1 MLSYL
6 EINNI
11 AIIKRAEISFCDG
24 LNIFT
29 GETGAGKSIII
40 DAIGLILGFKSSKD
54 IIRSGEQKAF
64 VSALFYPDDNA
75 WKEIENLGI
84 EKTEDNSLLIYREIS
99 VDGRG
104 VCKIN
109 ASLSTVAI
117 LKQLGALLI
126 NIHGQQET
134 TMLYQSDK
142 HIYFLDKWASKLIS
156 PVMCKY
162 SSLLS
167 DYTSVKHE
175 IKQLEEFEQKRA
187 TEQDIIRYQIE
198 ELTALSLSRGE
209 YETLEKRHYELK
221 NMDKIASVVRSAYN
235 SLVQSQTN
243 VSDEIHG
250 VSRNLSTVADFS
262 DDMSEI
268 YNEITD
274 IAYRVDDI
282 ASKLA
287 RFDSEADENELNA
300 VFERISEINKLCNKY
315 KCNPDGLVDFLE
327 GAKEKQEKLEN
338 LDDKLKELKGQ
349 LAKITTELS
358 AYAEEISSIRKAEA
372 KKLEKV
378 LTEEL
383 NDLNMKGTQFE
394 IAIAKSDKFLS
405 NGYDIVEFLISPNVG
420 EELKPLSKIAS
431 GGELSR
437 IMLALK
443 SIISGL
449 DLAETY
455 IFDEID
461 TGISG
466 ITAERVAD
474 KLVNVAKHNQTLIV
488 THSPHIA
495 AIADNHFLI
504 EKSSENGETQTRI
517 KLLDFDGRANEIA
530 RINAGSNLTPVSIAQ
545 AVELLNKRKH

>member
-1 MLSYL
+1 LLSYL

-54 IIRSGEQKAF
+54 IIRSGEQKAV
-64 VSALFYPDDNA
+64 VSALFYLNDNT
-75 WKEIENLGI
+75 WTEIEKLGI
-84 EKTEDNSLLIYREIS
+84 EKTEDSSLLIQREIS
-99 VDGRG
+99 IDGRG

-109 ASLSTVAI
+109 AALSTVAV
-117 LKQLGALLI
+117 LKQLGTLLI

-142 HIYFLDKWASKLIS
+142 HIYFLDKWASKLIA
-156 PVMCKY
+156 PVMSKY
-162 SSLLS
+162 MALLC
-167 DYTSVKHE
+167 DYTSVKRE
-175 IKQLEEFEQKRA
+175 ISQLEEFEQKRA
-187 TEQDIIRYQIE
+187 TEQDILKYQIE
-198 ELTALSLSRGE
+198 ELTALALSKGE

-221 NMDKIASVVRSAYN
+221 NMDKIASVVKNAYN

-243 VSDEIHG
+243 VSDEIHS

-262 DDMSEI
+262 DEMNEI
-268 YNEITD
+268 YNDVTD
-274 IAYRVDDI
+274 IAYRIDDI
-282 ASKLA
+282 AGKLA
-287 RFDSEADENELNA
+287 RFDSETDENELNT

-327 GAKEKQEKLEN
+327 NAKEKHEKLEN
-338 LDDKLKELKGQ
+338 LDDKLNELKGK
-349 LAKITTELS
+349 LAKTTTELS
-358 AYAEEISSIRKAEA
+358 VYAAEISDIRKAEA

-378 LTEEL
+378 LTQEL

-394 IAIAKSDKFLS
+394 ISFAKSDKFLS
-405 NGYDIVEFLISPNVG
+405 NGYDIVEFLISPNIG

-504 EKSSENGETQTRI
+504 KKTTENGETQTKI
-517 KLLDFDGRANEIA
+517 KLLDFDGRVNEIA

-545 AVELLNKRKH
+545 AAELLNKRKH

>member
-54 IIRSGEQKAF
+54 VIRTGEQKAF
-64 VSALFYPDDNA
+64 VSALFYPNDNTWA
-75 WKEIENLGI
+75 EIEKLGI

-109 ASLSTVAI
+109 ASLSTVAL

-142 HIYFLDKWASKLIS
+142 HIYFLDKWASKFIAPIMS
-156 PVMCKY
+156 KY
-162 SSLLS
+162 IALLS
-167 DYTSVKHE
+167 DYTSVKCE
-175 IKQLEEFEQKRA
+175 IAQLEEFEQKCTA
-187 TEQDIIRYQIE
+187 EQDILTYQIE
-198 ELTALSLSRGE
+198 ELSALSLSKGE
-209 YETLEKRHYELK
+209 YETLEKRYYELK
-221 NMDKIASVVRSAYN
+221 NMDKIASVVKNAYN
-235 SLVQSQTN
+235 SLAQSQTN
-243 VSDEIHG
+243 VSDEIHC
-250 VSRNLSTVADFS
+250 VSRNLSSVADFS
-262 DDMSEI
+262 DEMSEI
-268 YNEITD
+268 YNDVTD
-274 IAYRVDDI
+274 IAYRIDDI
-282 ASKLA
+282 ARKLA
-287 RFDSEADENELNA
+287 RFDSEADENELNT

-315 KCNPDGLVDFLE
+315 KCNPDGLIDFFE
-327 GAKEKQEKLEN
+327 NAKEKQEKLEN
-338 LDDKLKELKGQ
+338 IDDKLNDLNKQ
-349 LAKITTELS
+349 LGKITTDLS
-358 AYAEEISSIRKAEA
+358 VYAREISDIRKSEA
-372 KKLEKV
+372 KKLEKA
-378 LTEEL
+378 LTKEL
-383 NDLNMKGTQFE
+383 SDLNMKGTQFE
-394 IAIAKSDKFLS
+394 ISITKSDKFLP
-405 NGYDIVEFLISPNVG
+405 NGCDVVEFLISPNIG

-504 EKSSENGETQTRI
+504 KKTAENGETQTKI
-517 KLLDFDGRANEIA
+517 KLLDFDGRVNEIA

-545 AVELLNKRKH
+545 AAELLNKRRH

>member
-54 IIRSGEQKAF
+54 IIRSGEQKAV
-64 VSALFYPDDNA
+64 VSALFYLNDNT
-75 WKEIENLGI
+75 WTEIEKLGI
-84 EKTEDNSLLIYREIS
+84 EKTEDSSLLIQREIS
-99 VDGRG
+99 IDGRG

-109 ASLSTVAI
+109 AALSTVAV
-117 LKQLGALLI
+117 LKQLGTLLI

-142 HIYFLDKWASKLIS
+142 HIYFLDKWASKLIA
-156 PVMCKY
+156 PVMSKY
-162 SSLLS
+162 MALLC
-167 DYTSVKHE
+167 DYTSVKRE
-175 IKQLEEFEQKRA
+175 ISQLEEFEQKRA
-187 TEQDIIRYQIE
+187 TEQDILKYQIE
-198 ELTALSLSRGE
+198 ELTALALSKGE
-209 YETLEKRHYELK
+209 YEILEKRHYELK
-221 NMDKIASVVRSAYN
+221 NMDKIASVVKNAYN

-243 VSDEIHG
+243 VSDEIHS
-250 VSRNLSTVADFS
+250 VSRNLSNVADFS
-262 DDMSEI
+262 DEMNEI
-268 YNEITD
+268 YNDVTD
-274 IAYRVDDI
+274 IAYRIDDI
-282 ASKLA
+282 AGKLA
-287 RFDSEADENELNA
+287 RFDSETDENELNT

-327 GAKEKQEKLEN
+327 NAKEKHEKLEN
-338 LDDKLKELKGQ
+338 LDDKLNELKGK

-358 AYAEEISSIRKAEA
+358 VYAAEISDIRKAEA

-378 LTEEL
+378 LTQEL

-394 IAIAKSDKFLS
+394 ISFAKSDKFLS
-405 NGYDIVEFLISPNVG
+405 NGYDIVEFLISPNIG

-504 EKSSENGETQTRI
+504 EKTTENGETQTKI
-517 KLLDFDGRANEIA
+517 KLLDFDGRVNEIA

-545 AVELLNKRKH
+545 AAELLNKRKH

>member
-54 IIRSGEQKAF
+54 VIRTGEQKAF
-64 VSALFYPDDNA
+64 VSALFYPNDNTWA
-75 WKEIENLGI
+75 EIEKLGI

-109 ASLSTVAI
+109 ASLSTVAL

-142 HIYFLDKWASKLIS
+142 HIYFLDKWASKFIAPIMS
-156 PVMCKY
+156 KY
-162 SSLLS
+162 IALLS
-167 DYTSVKHE
+167 DYTSVKCE
-175 IKQLEEFEQKRA
+175 IAQLEEFEQKCTA
-187 TEQDIIRYQIE
+187 EQDILTYQIE
-198 ELTALSLSRGE
+198 ELSALSLSKGE
-209 YETLEKRHYELK
+209 YETLEKRYYELK
-221 NMDKIASVVRSAYN
+221 NMDKIASVVKNAYN
-235 SLVQSQTN
+235 SLAQSQTN
-243 VSDEIHG
+243 VSDEIHC
-250 VSRNLSTVADFS
+250 VSRNLSSVADFS
-262 DDMSEI
+262 DEMSEI
-268 YNEITD
+268 YNDVTD
-274 IAYRVDDI
+274 IAYRIDDI
-282 ASKLA
+282 ARKLA
-287 RFDSEADENELNA
+287 RFDSEADENELNT

-315 KCNPDGLVDFLE
+315 KCNPDGLIDFFE
-327 GAKEKQEKLEN
+327 NAKEKQEKLEN
-338 LDDKLKELKGQ
+338 IDDKLNDLNKQ
-349 LAKITTELS
+349 LGKITTDLS
-358 AYAEEISSIRKAEA
+358 VYAREISDIRKSEA
-372 KKLEKV
+372 KKLEKA
-378 LTEEL
+378 LTKEL
-383 NDLNMKGTQFE
+383 SDLNMKGTQFE
-394 IAIAKSDKFLS
+394 ISITKSDKFLP
-405 NGYDIVEFLISPNVG
+405 NGCDVVEFLISPNIG

-504 EKSSENGETQTRI
+504 KKT
-517 KLLDFDGRANEIA
+517 A
-530 RINAGSNLTPVSIAQ
+530 
-545 AVELLNKRKH
+545 

>member
-11 AIIKRAEISFCDG
+11 AIIKRAEINFCDG
-24 LNIFT
+24 LNVFT

-64 VSALFYPDDNA
+64 VSALFYPDDNTWA
-75 WKEIENLGI
+75 EIEKLGI
-84 EKTEDNSLLIYREIS
+84 EKTEDNSLLVYREIS

-109 ASLSTVAI
+109 ASLSMVSV
-117 LKQLGALLI
+117 LKQLGAMLI

-142 HIYFLDKWASKLIS
+142 HIYFLDKWASKLIA
-156 PVMCKY
+156 PVMSKY
-162 SSLLS
+162 MALLS
-167 DYTSVKHE
+167 DYTSVKRE
-175 IKQLEEFEQKRA
+175 ISQLEEFEQKRA
-187 TEQDIIRYQIE
+187 MQQDILKYQIE
-198 ELTALSLSRGE
+198 ELTALALSKGE
-209 YETLEKRHYELK
+209 YESLEKRHYELK
-221 NMDKIASVVRSAYN
+221 NMDKIASVVKNAYN
-235 SLVQSQTN
+235 ALVQSQTN
-243 VSDEIHG
+243 VSDEIHC

-262 DDMSEI
+262 DEMSEI
-268 YNEITD
+268 YSDVTD
-274 IAYRVDDI
+274 IAYRIDDI
-282 ASKLA
+282 AGRLS
-287 RFDSEADENELNA
+287 RFDSETDENELNT

-327 GAKEKQEKLEN
+327 NAKEEHGKLEN
-338 LDDKLKELKGQ
+338 LDDKLNELKGK
-349 LAKITTELS
+349 LAKITADLS
-358 AYAEEISSIRKAEA
+358 VYAAEISDIRKAEA

-378 LTEEL
+378 LTQEL
-383 NDLNMKGTQFE
+383 NDLNMKGTQFD
-394 IAIAKSDKFLS
+394 ISFTKSDKFLS
-405 NGYDIVEFLISPNVG
+405 NGYDVVEFLISPNVG

-474 KLVNVAKHNQTLIV
+474 KLVNVSKHNQTLVV

-504 EKSSENGETQTRI
+504 EKSTNNGETQTKI
-517 KLLDFDGRANEIA
+517 KLLDFDGRVNEIA

-545 AVELLNKRKH
+545 ATELLNKRKH